1 MSKRDVVG
9 NEAKELALG
18 QTVWSLTERSS
29 TMTEKILLDSTIKRP
44 LMTTGRAIQ
53 SSVVERS
60 QIDAGVEMLVA
71 REKGVTASISSLS
84 RHVSVKQRRKG
95 RNLMVL

>member
-1 MSKRDVVG
+1 MRKGEVVR
-9 NEAKELALG
+9 NEVKELALG

-53 SSVVERS
+53 SSVEERS
-60 QIDAGVEMLVA
+60 QIDAGVEMSVA

-84 RHVSVKQRRKG
+84 RYVSMKQRGKG
-95 RNLMVL
+95 RNLMAL

>member
-1 MSKRDVVG
+1 
-9 NEAKELALG
+9 
-18 QTVWSLTERSS
+18 
-29 TMTEKILLDSTIKRP
+29 
-44 LMTTGRAIQ
+44 MTTGRAIQ